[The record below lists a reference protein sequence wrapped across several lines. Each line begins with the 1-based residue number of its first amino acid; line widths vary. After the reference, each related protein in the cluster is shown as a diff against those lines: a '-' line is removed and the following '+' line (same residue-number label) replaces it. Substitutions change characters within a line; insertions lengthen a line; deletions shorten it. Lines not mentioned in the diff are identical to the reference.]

1 MNVELRTGSAL
12 TPEDL
17 AAWKSILAS
26 NPTLDSGYYRPE
38 LTLAAARVRSDV
50 EVAIVTDGGQAR
62 AFFPFQRGDN
72 HCATAITGRLSEF
85 HGMIVP
91 QDFQLD
97 LREIVKACGIRSWR
111 FDHAPIWRKEL
122 EPFAWARSESPFMDL
137 TGGYDAYTEKLR
149 ERGSSAIKQTQR
161 KQRKLAREVGPLR
174 FEYDTDAPEAWDALV
189 TWKSEQ
195 YVRTNTLD
203 IFLYDWVHD
212 LLQTIRAEKS
222 PDFSA
227 PLSALWAGDQL
238 AAVHLGLASS
248 TAMQIWFPAYNR
260 ELQPY
265 SPGLVILLELASAAA
280 QQGIKRID
288 FGKGEERYKYE
299 FSTDVLPLLEG
310 GVDFRFAMPTIL
322 ASWNKLNQAIR
333 RSPWRK
339 QLEAPILAT
348 RRFRQWLAFR

>member
-1 MNVELRTGSAL
+1 MNVQLRAGNQL

-17 AAWKSILAS
+17 AAWNAILAG

-38 LTLAAARVRSDV
+38 LTQAVARVRSDV
-50 EVAIVTDGGQAR
+50 EVAVVTVNGQAK

-72 HCATAITGRLSEF
+72 NCASAVTGRLSEF

-91 QDFQLD
+91 TDFALD
-97 LREIVKACGIRSWR
+97 PREIVKACGLRSWR
-111 FDHAPIWRKEL
+111 FDHAPIWRSEL

-189 TWKSEQ
+189 KWKSEQ

-203 IFLYDWVHD
+203 IFRYDWVHD
-212 LLQTIRAEKS
+212 QLNAIRAAKCPE
-222 PDFSA
+222 FSA

-260 ELQPY
+260 DLQNY

-280 QQGIKRID
+280 EHGIRRID

-348 RRFRQWLAFR
+348 RRFRQWMAFR

>member
-1 MNVELRTGSAL
+1 MNVELRAGRDL
-12 TPEDL
+12 TPDDI
-17 AAWKSILAS
+17 AAWKSILAN

-38 LTLAAARVRSDV
+38 LTLAAARVRNDV
-50 EVAIVTDGGQAR
+50 EVAIVSQGGKPE

-72 HCATAITGRLSEF
+72 NCATAITGRLSEF
-85 HGMIVP
+85 HGMILP
-91 QDFQLD
+91 QDSTVD
-97 LREIVKACGIRSWR
+97 IREIVKACGIRSWR

-122 EPFAWARSESPFMDL
+122 EPFAWARSESPYMDL
-137 TGGYDAYTEKLR
+137 SDGYDAYTEKLR
-149 ERGSSAIKQTQR
+149 EGGSSAIKQTQR

-189 TWKSEQ
+189 KWKSEQ

-203 IFLYDWVHD
+203 IFRYDWVHD
-212 LLQTIRAEKS
+212 LLKSIRAEKS
-222 PDFSA
+222 PEFSA

-260 ELQPY
+260 DLQNY

-280 QQGIKRID
+280 EHGIQRID

-348 RRFRQWLAFR
+348 RRFRQWMAFR